1 MTLSDLRLLTEQV
14 IAISQRKQQAL
25 EQLLFSL
32 QALPAQK
39 DVLQVLY
46 LDDSD
51 DELLILK
58 RYCDNHSGGR
68 IVLTGLDPT
77 DIKSTPTILKTD
89 LQIYD
94 VCICD
99 YHIPG
104 LIDGALAK
112 DLLEVLPVIVATS
125 SPSPETRRMLTSMG
139 VPLTVDKN
147 EIFCPDGA
155 SCLIEYCNK
164 AMFLFHTDRIN
175 STMNRV
181 RDLAKEIIDLKE
193 IDLDDH
199 R

>member
-1 MTLSDLRLLTEQV
+1 MSLSDLRLLTEQV
-14 IAISQRKQQAL
+14 IAISQKKQQAL

-32 QALPAQK
+32 QTLPVQK

-46 LDDSD
+46 FDDSD
-51 DELLILK
+51 DELLVLK
-58 RYCDNHSGGR
+58 RYCDKHSEGR

-77 DIKSTPTILKTD
+77 DIKSTPAILKTD
-89 LQIYD
+89 LQTYD

-99 YHIPG
+99 YHISG

-112 DLLEVLPVIVATS
+112 DLLEVLPVIVITS
-125 SPSPETRRMLTSMG
+125 SPSPETRRTLTSMG

-164 AMFLFHTDRIN
+164 AILLFHRDRIN
-175 STMNRV
+175 SVINRV
-181 RDLAKEIIDLKE
+181 RDLAKEIVDLKE
-193 IDLDDH
+193 IGLDSH